1 MPTDKR
7 NWCAHPCHMQIH
19 PDGTKIFT
27 KFGPKPNHPI
37 GSRRIQLGLLRYIN
51 KTCVAILN
59 DPSLKLNENSLLCT
73 KCYEKEFDR
82 FEACQNED
90 DEETDDS
97 RDPMQVKRDY
107 AIEKLNEAFE
117 FFQLEPVVP

>member
-7 NWCAHPCHMQIH
+7 NWCAHPCHMQTH

-59 DPSLKLNENSLLCT
+59 DPSLKLNENSLLVT

-82 FEACQNED
+82 FEACQSED
-90 DEETDDS
+90 DEEMDDS
-97 RDPMQVKRDY
+97 WDPMQVKRDY
-107 AIEKLNEAFE
+107 AIEKFNEAFE

>member
-1 MPTDKR
+1 M
-7 NWCAHPCHMQIH
+7 HPCHMQTH

-51 KTCVAILN
+51 KMCVAILN
-59 DPSLKLNENSLLCT
+59 DPSLKLNEDSLLCT

-90 DEETDDS
+90 DEEMDDS